1 MSMRRT
7 IPAPQITVLDDRGG
21 HILELGVDPVM
32 VGPDTAT
39 YAMYDVRAIRSTVHT
54 NRYLDRQARERKDV
68 A

>member
-32 VGPDTAT
+32 VGPDTAI
-39 YAMYDVRAIRSTVHT
+39 YDIRAVHSSVHM